1 MSQRPTCTP
10 NAIAHP
16 INAAVVSLEPSFGS
30 TEFEWLTV
38 DGNGFTLTSFES
50 SREVAAEMAAKYER
64 VAAGMRAFAGEPG
77 VCEHP
82 ANRRPWPCAENT
94 TERFFG
100 DAYSPE
106 AIASANRQRH
116 LRNDVCAHTPRLVQP

>member
-1 MSQRPTCTP
+1 MTLRKTCAP

-30 TEFEWLTV
+30 TEAEWLTV
-38 DGNGFTLTSFES
+38 DGNAFTLTPFES
-50 SREVAAEMAAKYER
+50 AREVASEMAAKYER

-82 ANRRPWPCAENT
+82 KNRWPWPCA
-94 TERFFG
+94 
-100 DAYSPE
+100 DS
-106 AIASANRQRH
+106 ASAIMGLGPAADAWHARMRH
-116 LRNDVCAHTPRLVQP
+116 LSHDVCAHTPRLVQP